1 MIRQGIYTKKVTR
14 TTRIKRSLKRRWRW
28 FKGLS
33 KKKKALLISAPILA
47 FLILTPIF
55 TYLYYFNDIGDQER
69 LMNRNNTGVVVTDRH
84 GKTIYSIGRAQHEK
98 MVPLNNI
105 SKYVQKALVSSEDK
119 DFYKHGGFSITGI
132 LRAIKGGGENG
143 GGSTLTQQLAK
154 TNLLTDQHTLLRKY
168 QELTL
173 SIAIESRYS
182 KDQIMDMYLNS
193 VFFGGTSFGIE
204 EAAKTYFNK
213 PAKDLDLAESA
224 MMIGILPA
232 PNAYSPTL
240 GNPKYAKER
249 QTYVLKRMVE
259 DGYITA
265 AQQQAA
271 LDEKLTY
278 APVKTE
284 AAGEAPHFAQ
294 MVLNQLYDKYGEE
307 QVIRSGYQVKTT
319 LDLDLQHSLENNING
334 HMAYI
339 QANGG
344 SNAAGVAIDPT
355 SGEVRALVGSAD
367 WNNTSWGKVNMVTTA
382 RQPGSSFKSIY
393 YSEALAQ
400 GIITPATILHD
411 VPTDFNGYAPLDADR
426 LFRGN
431 VTVRQAISQSLN
443 IPSVEVL
450 QKLGISKAVAA
461 ANRMGIDTID
471 ADKNYGLS
479 LALGS
484 AEAPLMKMTN
494 AYAAF
499 ANQGQ
504 QYSPTLIKQV
514 NNKYDQTIFTADEQS
529 KEVISKQGAFL
540 ISSILSDY
548 NARAPIFGYSLSVP
562 GRTAAVKTGTTD
574 DDRDA
579 WTIGY
584 TPQLA
589 VGVWVG
595 NNDNAVMQNGGS
607 GMAGPIWVSTMQAA
621 LANVK
626 DTPFPVPDGV
636 IQKPVCY
643 GTGGLASASGTNTY
657 NEYFLASALPTNT
670 CNATQKTT
678 KPEVDKTK
686 KNDTDKKKDA
696 TNTDTSGSG
705 DDTSTDD
712 GTDDGSTGTGG
723 TGTGDTGTGT
733 GGTGTGTGGGPT
745 PPITP

>member
-28 FKGLS
+28 FKKLS
-33 KKKKALLISAPILA
+33 KPKKALVISAPILA
-47 FLILTPIF
+47 FLILTPIL
-55 TYLYYFNDIGDQER
+55 TYLYYFNDIGDQEH
-69 LMNRNNTGVVVTDRH
+69 LMNRNNTGVVVTDRN
-84 GKTIYSIGRAQHEK
+84 GKTIYSVGRAQHEK
-98 MVPLNNI
+98 MTPLKDI
-105 SKYVQKALVSSEDK
+105 SPYVQKALVASEDK
-119 DFYKHGGFSITGI
+119 DFYKHSGFSIPGI
-132 LRAIKGGGENG
+132 LRAVKGGGASG

-173 SIAIESRYS
+173 SIAIEARYS
-182 KDQIMDMYLNS
+182 KEQIMEMYLNS

-213 PAKDLDLAESA
+213 HAKDLDLAESS

-232 PNAYSPTL
+232 PNAYSPTI
-240 GNPKYAKER
+240 GNPQYAKER
-249 QTYVLKRMVE
+249 QTYVLKRMVQ
-259 DGYITA
+259 DGYITTD
-265 AQQQAA
+265 QQQAA
-271 LDEKLTY
+271 LAQKLTY
-278 APVKTE
+278 APTPTQS
-284 AAGEAPHFAQ
+284 AGQAPHFTE
-294 MVLNQLYDKYGEE
+294 MVLNELYDKYGEE
-307 QVIRSGYQVKTT
+307 KVIRSGYQVKTT
-319 LDLDLQHSLENNING
+319 LDLDLQHKLEENITN
-334 HMAYI
+334 HISYVQAY
-339 QANGG
+339 GG
-344 SNAAGVAIDPT
+344 SNAAGVAIDPS

-367 WNNTSWGKVNMVTTA
+367 WDNKDWGKVNMVTTP

-393 YSEALAQ
+393 YAEALAQ
-400 GIITPATILHD
+400 GVITPSTILHD
-411 VPTDFNGYAPLDADR
+411 VPTDFNGYAPLDADKQ
-426 LFRGN
+426 FRGN

-450 QKLGISKAVAA
+450 QKLGITKAVAA
-461 ANRMGIDTID
+461 ANRMGIDTIES
-471 ADKNYGLS
+471 DKNYGLS

-504 QYSPTLIKQV
+504 QYPTTLIKQV
-514 NNKYDQTIFTADEQS
+514 TNKYDQSIFQAQEQG

-562 GRTAAVKTGTTD
+562 GHTAAVKTGTTD
-574 DDRDA
+574 DSRDA

-607 GMAGPIWVSTMQAA
+607 GMAGPIWVNTMQAA
-621 LANVK
+621 LQGVK
-626 DTPFPVPDGV
+626 DSPFAVPDGV

-643 GTGGLASASGTNTY
+643 GTGGLASAPGTNTY

-670 CNATQKTT
+670 CSATQKAPT
-678 KPEVDKTK
+678 KEADKTK
-686 KNDTDKKKDA
+686 KPDTDKKKDT
-696 TNTDTSGSG
+696 TNTDTSGG
-705 DDTSTDD
+705 DDDTSTEDP
-712 GTDDGSTGTGG
+712 G
-723 TGTGDTGTGT
+723 TGTGDTDTGTGNDGTGNGGT
-733 GGTGTGTGGGPT
+733 GGTGGGGGTLPVN
-745 PPITP
+745 P